1 MNTGT
6 IYDVIIVGGSYA
18 GLSAAMALG
27 RSLRKVI
34 IIDSGLPCNRQTPY
48 SHNFITQD
56 GKTPKQILELALG
69 QVLNYDTVTF
79 IKDLAL
85 RATGINGSFKIETA
99 SGSEYSG
106 RKLIFAT
113 GIKDLMPAIKGFSDC
128 WGITAIHCPYCHG
141 YEFKHQKTGIMAN
154 AERGFHLASLVKNL
168 TDELTIFTNGKND
181 FTDAQ
186 TLQLKSNKIQIN
198 DKKIIELVHK
208 KGTIQKVVF
217 DDGSSL
223 NLDALYASI
232 PFRQHCPIPQQ
243 LGCELDDMEYLS
255 VDPFQQTSLKG
266 VFACGDSTTQ
276 LRSVANSVN
285 SGNIAGAMANKELA
299 EEEFLIPT
307 L

>member
-34 IIDSGLPCNRQTPY
+34 IIDSGLPCNRQTPH

-56 GKTPKQILELALG
+56 GKTPKEISELALD
-69 QVLNYDTVTF
+69 QVLNYDTVTS

-85 RATGINGSFKIETA
+85 RATEINGSFKIETA

-141 YEFKHQKTGIMAN
+141 YEFKHQRTGIMAN
-154 AERGFHLASLVKNL
+154 GERGFHLASLVKNL
-168 TDELTIFTNGKND
+168 TDELTIFTNGNND
-181 FTDAQ
+181 FIDVQ
-186 TLQLKSNKIQIN
+186 TLQLKSNNIQVN

-217 DDGSSL
+217 DEGSSQ

-232 PFRQHCPIPQQ
+232 PFEQHCPIPQQ
-243 LGCELDDMEYLS
+243 LGCELDDMGYLS

-266 VFACGDSTTQ
+266 VFACGDSTTR